1 MTVCAA
7 FLTWEGWFPTTSESL
22 DVCLNRRGLPS
33 AIMLPSQ
40 LRYLS
45 YFDSILQGTHIS
57 SESLRLSRITISC
70 LPAIQ
75 NNSCSACIEVFLF
88 LSSSLSRFSIII
100 ILFILH
106 IVKEAK
112 PAEL

>member
-22 DVCLNRRGLPS
+22 DVCLNRRGLHS

-75 NNSCSACIEVFLF
+75 NNSCSACIEVIL
-88 LSSSLSRFSIII
+88 III
-100 ILFILH
+100 FLI
-106 IVKEAK
+106 
-112 PAEL
+112 